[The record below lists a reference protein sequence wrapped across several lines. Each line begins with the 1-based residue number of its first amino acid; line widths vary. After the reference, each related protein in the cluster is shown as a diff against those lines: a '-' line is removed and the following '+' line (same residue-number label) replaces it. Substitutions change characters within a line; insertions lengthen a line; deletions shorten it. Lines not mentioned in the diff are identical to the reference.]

1 MEASK
6 IAKKCLANELLE
18 NKNELKFFREKKQRS
33 KSEKRKLKLKRK
45 VIHVLIFI
53 YIVGSFAAISCSDLI
68 IKSKSFL
75 AQYLAPILVV
85 VVKKIGPII
94 FKCLAKCEQYD
105 ERTALLIGILRNATL
120 NVAAP
125 FGLVFGEMLK
135 KSSEDGSTLCSDD
148 NSLCWETRV
157 GQKLYTLAII
167 GFYSFIPETIM
178 IFFGHFLGRIP
189 KSSLFAKRCP
199 RIANVIDDK
208 IFEATLFKSNS
219 QVLKI
224 VSLQT
229 TCWMGMLLCPMLPL
243 ITAVT
248 CIVRIGWNM
257 AYYIHGRT
265 FCLLGVK
272 NRR

>member
-1 MEASK
+1 M
-6 IAKKCLANELLE
+6 
-18 NKNELKFFREKKQRS
+18 
-33 KSEKRKLKLKRK
+33 
-45 VIHVLIFI
+45 
-53 YIVGSFAAISCSDLI
+53 
-68 IKSKSFL
+68 

-85 VVKKIGPII
+85 VVKKIGPIF
-94 FKCLAKCEQYD
+94 FKFLAKYEQYD
-105 ERTALLIGILRNATL
+105 ERTALLIGILRNAFL

-135 KSSEDGSTLCSDD
+135 KSSEDGSTSCSDD
-148 NSLCWETRV
+148 DCWETRV
-157 GQKLYTLAII
+157 AQKMYTLAII
-167 GFYSFIPETIM
+167 GFYSFIPKTIM
-178 IFFGHFLGRIP
+178 TFISHFLGRIP

-248 CIVRIGWNM
+248 CIVRIG
-257 AYYIHGRT
+257 
-265 FCLLGVK
+265 
-272 NRR
+272 